1 RRIAAGLSRPRL
13 PGPAGSRAVA
23 GGAEDG
29 QGLLHPRPGRRGDRF
44 GIAQRPGGGGLRH
57 SGRAGDLRQPHM
69 PVLRRR
75 LPAGHL
81 ALAFAHRLA
90 AVVEVRAMSRGRN
103 PGGTVGSPVVE
114 MRRVVSVAATSAF
127 DSPSMSRPSTVAG
140 GPVNFIVGESPKPTI
155 DMSRGTCR

>member
-1 RRIAAGLSRPRL
+1 SAP
-13 PGPAGSRAVA
+13 
-23 GGAEDG
+23 
-29 QGLLHPRPGRRGDRF
+29 LLPRPPLFPYTTLFRS
-44 GIAQRPGGGGLRH
+44 H

-90 AVVEVRAMSRGRN
+90 AVVDVRAMSRGRN
-103 PGGTVGSPVVE
+103 TGGTVGSPLVE
-114 MRRVVSVAATSAF
+114 MRRVVSEAATSAF
-127 DSPSMSRPSTVAG
+127 ASPSTATPSTVVG
-140 GPVNFIVGESPKPTI
+140 GPVDFIARGSPQPTI